1 MTQDFAALLRA
12 AIIKSGKSQYA
23 LAKETGVSQGR
34 ISDFLNEP
42 NVRRLRSGSR
52 LGAIHV
58 LSRTR
63 KTIIHHLV

>member
-34 ISDFLNEP
+34 ISDFLSGKSI
-42 NVRRLRSGSR
+42 RLEHASNLAHAVG
-52 LGAIHV
+52 LV
-58 LSRTR
+58 LKKR
-63 KTIIHHLV
+63 KR